1 MNPVDWAGPVNGT
14 NFSLGSCEKFQAGFG
29 DEKRSKILGTSSDA
43 KVEKQS
49 RQKF

>member
-14 NFSLGSCEKFQAGFG
+14 NFSLGSCEKFQPG
-29 DEKRSKILGTSSDA
+29 DEKRSKILGTSSGA